1 MPDNYKHMKK
11 SYRNTSV
18 LLMLLIAATG
28 FTSCKKDKKTEE
40 PGFTCSSCKGVPD
53 AKAEYN
59 SNSKGVYK
67 GIVVGSTGTIVIDIM
82 NSGTVMKATMVLDG
96 LTVNFTSA
104 SAWVSGQPL
113 VTDFT
118 GTANSQVYSF
128 RFNVD
133 AVGGNTTTS
142 SLTIPGH
149 PVISFQ
155 LIKETSDN
163 LVKCYEGSTEG
174 KKDSGAAQ
182 AGSLNVVISSKTNT
196 WTALSKDKLS
206 TSGGINFVAG
216 TLTGNTLNCDCG
228 PTTTVTG
235 VLDNDE
241 IRGTYKG
248 SDNSG
253 TWNAKRTL

>member
-1 MPDNYKHMKK
+1 MNRIYK
-11 SYRNTSV
+11 NTSV
-18 LLMLLIAATG
+18 LLLLMIAAASLTG
-28 FTSCKKDKKTEE
+28 CKKDKKTEE
-40 PGFTCSSCKGVPD
+40 PGFTCSTCKDVPD

-59 SNSKGVYK
+59 SNSKGIYK
-67 GIVVGSTGTIVIDIM
+67 GIVVGSTGTLFIDIM

-96 LTVNFTSA
+96 ITVNFTTVSV
-104 SAWVSGQPL
+104 WTSGQPL

-118 GTANSQVYSF
+118 ATANSQVYSF
-128 RFNVD
+128 RFSVD
-133 AVGGNTTTS
+133 AVGGNATTS

-149 PVISFQ
+149 TIISFQ

-163 LVKCYEGSTEG
+163 LVKCYEGSTVG

-216 TLTGNTLNCDCG
+216 TITGNTLNCNCG

-241 IRGTYKG
+241 IIGTYKG